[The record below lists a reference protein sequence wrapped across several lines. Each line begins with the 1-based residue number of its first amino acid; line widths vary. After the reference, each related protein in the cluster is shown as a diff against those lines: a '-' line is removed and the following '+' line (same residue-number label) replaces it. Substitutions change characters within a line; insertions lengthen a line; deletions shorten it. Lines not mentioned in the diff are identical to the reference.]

1 MKSNNNKNKPLLERR
16 FWSVTWPIVIDLSLG
31 MGLMFTD
38 FIFLSQ
44 VSDSAA
50 AAVGAVLP
58 IIHITGT
65 LYFPLGQ
72 GCSSVLGQTLGAKR
86 FEDVGRIHGVSLL
99 LSICLGLL
107 LFAVMLQGHHQIS
120 ELLGLEGELLVHA
133 SQYLHIISLSFLFIC
148 VQKVLASILRSH
160 GRSDWVMYSAII
172 INGLNLIANT
182 VLLYGFVDTGLTS
195 VQNVALA
202 TVIASFVGMVW
213 CFIGVYKE
221 LEYKI
226 IYLVGRNAFFDTV
239 KKIMKISAPG
249 TIEPLNYQVCQAALV
264 MMIIPLGAI
273 AVATRA
279 YVNTFL
285 ILVMVFELGIAIAT
299 SIFIAH
305 HFGAKEFVQAN
316 NRLKKNVIQAMA
328 ISGVLNLLLFLLGG
342 LFLGLFTQEQG
353 IIDLGTS
360 LLLVGLFWGPAKAVN
375 VVIGNSLRA
384 CGDAMFSSYI
394 GISMWVVGLPLAYFL
409 GYSMAYGLVGV
420 WIAMTIDE
428 NLRAFLH
435 FMRWEYKFGKKSEI
449 LYDQTASD

>member
-1 MKSNNNKNKPLLERR
+1 MNNADKNKPLLERN

-72 GCSSVLGQTLGAKR
+72 GCSSVLGRTLGEKR
-86 FEDVGRIHGVSLL
+86 YERIASIHGVSVLL
-99 LSICLGLL
+99 AACLGLL
-107 LFAVMLQGHHQIS
+107 LFIGMLFGHHQVS
-120 ELLGLEGELLVHA
+120 RLLGLDGELLVHA
-133 SQYLHIISLSFLFIC
+133 SQYLHVISLSFLFIA

-172 INGLNLIANT
+172 INSINLVANT
-182 VLLYGFVDTGLTS
+182 VLLYGFIETGLTG

-202 TVIASFVGMVW
+202 TVIASFIGMVW
-213 CFIGVYKE
+213 CFIGVYSR
-221 LEYKI
+221 LSYKV
-226 IYLVGRNAFFDTV
+226 IYRTGVDAFTNISR
-239 KKIMKISAPG
+239 KILSISAPG
-249 TIEPLNYQVCQAALV
+249 TIEPMNYQVCQAALV
-264 MMIIPLGAI
+264 AMIVPLGAV
-273 AVATRA
+273 AVAARA
-279 YVNTFL
+279 YVNTCL
-285 ILVMVFELGIAIAT
+285 ILVMVFELGIAIGT

-305 HFGAKEFVQAN
+305 HFGAKEFRQAN
-316 NRLKKNVIQAMA
+316 DRLKKNVVQAIA
-328 ISGVLNLLLFLLGG
+328 ISGLLNLVLFAIGG
-342 LFLGLFTQEQG
+342 LFLSLFTEEQA
-353 IIDLGTS
+353 IIDLGKS

-394 GISMWVVGLPLAYFL
+394 GISMWVVGLPLAYLL
-409 GYSMAYGLVGV
+409 GFVMEYGLIGV

-428 NLRAFLH
+428 NLRALMHFL
-435 FMRWEYKFGKKSEI
+435 RWEYKLGKN
-449 LYDQTASD
+449 SDTVHGQMAIR